1 MSDANAAADRAER
14 SLLGSM
20 LRSNPAIADT
30 VRIVREEDFRAD
42 AHRKVYASIVALWDR
57 GKPVDMVTLAD
68 ELHRRGQ
75 IADIGDYGYLTELWD
90 ASPTAANAE
99 YYAGL
104 VRDQA
109 TYRRLEQAG
118 HEIARDAS
126 GRAGPPDDLLE
137 QAERRIF
144 GIAQIG
150 LAAQTVTLD
159 EAMGRAFDRI
169 EARSRRDTLLSG
181 IPTGFLDLDR
191 ILAGL
196 QDSELVVIAARPGVG
211 KTAMGLAVTRH
222 VALKEKLP
230 VFFVSLE
237 QSAVELADRI
247 LSSEGNVDG
256 QRIRLGRLSA
266 EDGRAIVCARDR
278 LRQARVFIDDA
289 PAQSMLRIAA
299 SARRLSLKHGVRLI
313 VVDYL
318 QLITPDNR
326 KEPRQEQVAGISRR
340 LKQLAREIQVPVVAL
355 AQLNRGVEDRQG
367 QRPRLSDLRE
377 SGAIEADADTVL
389 LLHPG
394 DHPAQV
400 EVIVAKQ
407 RNGPVGEVTLAFER
421 PYQRFANA
429 AIEPLA

>member
-1 MSDANAAADRAER
+1 M
-14 SLLGSM
+14 
-20 LRSNPAIADT
+20 
-30 VRIVREEDFRAD
+30 
-42 AHRKVYASIVALWDR
+42 
-57 GKPVDMVTLAD
+57 
-68 ELHRRGQ
+68 
-75 IADIGDYGYLTELWD
+75 
-90 ASPTAANAE
+90 
-99 YYAGL
+99 
-104 VRDQA
+104 
-109 TYRRLEQAG
+109 
-118 HEIARDAS
+118 
-126 GRAGPPDDLLE
+126 DL
-137 QAERRIF
+137 
-144 GIAQIG
+144 
-150 LAAQTVTLD
+150 
-159 EAMGRAFDRI
+159 AFDRI
-169 EARSRRDTLLSG
+169 EARSQRDTQLSG

-191 ILAGL
+191 ILAGF

-211 KTAMGLAVTRH
+211 KTALGLALTHH

-266 EDGRAIVCARDR
+266 EDGQSIVSARDR
-278 LRQARVFIDDA
+278 LRQAKVFIDDA

-299 SARRLSLKHGVRLI
+299 SARRLRLKHGIRLI

-340 LKQLAREIQVPVVAL
+340 LKQLAREIKVPVVAL

-389 LLHPG
+389 LLHRS
-394 DHPAQV
+394 
-400 EVIVAKQ
+400 EVPNQIEVLVAKQ
-407 RNGPVGEVTLAFER
+407 RNGPTGGSDVVFRAAVPTFRQRRRRVADLKEARTMSKSERRLLKQIALIAEKAYRRGFQQGHLAATGGLGADAPTAAQVYR
-421 PYQRFANA
+421 WRFAHHRKTHA
-429 AIEPLA
+429 VCPPGSRYAGQKDGLIERLGYETDDGHDLIQDLIARFEEGAEEKER